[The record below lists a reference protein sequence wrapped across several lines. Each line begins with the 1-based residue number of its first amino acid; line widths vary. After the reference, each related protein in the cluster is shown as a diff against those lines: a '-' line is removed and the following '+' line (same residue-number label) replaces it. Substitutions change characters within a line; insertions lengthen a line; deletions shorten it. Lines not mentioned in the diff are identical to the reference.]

1 METLRVWVTGG
12 AGFIGNHVIRA
23 LAKAGIGRGFSITC
37 LLAPWITLAMC
48 LALLNLLGVMLGIL
62 RWSKRRLEALMS
74 LFTWL
79 SPLTSPSLLRSLT
92 FTLTLRDTFN
102 VVKVSRNLI
111 PVLVSSIAIYGEPI
125 RAPMP
130 EDHPLMPRSPYAA
143 SKVSG
148 ESFVQACVNLYRF
161 MPMILRLFNVYGPQ
175 QSRAYAGVIIEFIK
189 RFLEVG
195 NRSYLVMVVRPGIL
209 YM

>member
-1 METLRVWVTGG
+1 M
-12 AGFIGNHVIRA
+12 
-23 LAKAGIGRGFSITC
+23 
-37 LLAPWITLAMC
+37 P
-48 LALLNLLGVMLGIL
+48 
-62 RWSKRRLEALMS
+62 

-79 SPLTSPSLLRSLT
+79 SSLTSPSLLRSLA

-102 VVKVSRNLI
+102 VVKVSRNLNV
-111 PVLVSSIAIYGEPI
+111 PVLVSSSAIYGEPI

-130 EDHPLMPRSPYAA
+130 EDHPLMPKSPYAA
-143 SKVSG
+143 GKVSG

-189 RFLEVG
+189 RFLGVG
-195 NRSYLVMVVRPGIL
+195 NRSNSVMVVRPGIL